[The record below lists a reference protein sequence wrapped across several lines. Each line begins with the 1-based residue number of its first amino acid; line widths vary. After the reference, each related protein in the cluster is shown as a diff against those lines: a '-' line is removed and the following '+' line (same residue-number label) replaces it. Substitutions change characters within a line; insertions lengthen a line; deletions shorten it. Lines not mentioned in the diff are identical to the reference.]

1 MLIGYQIEK
10 SSKIDNMKK
19 IGLYVFVLLFFI
31 QWNSWAQK
39 VDCFVLQAPTKQ
51 YNNIKKIGVMEF
63 SGQKDAGQML
73 ADQMIA
79 RLLQEDRG
87 IEDQASGFLGF
98 GKKTEGV
105 THIKGFKTN
114 VYSVIERNQIN
125 EILKEQRLG
134 LSGAI
139 DESTAAKVGAILG
152 LDAIIL
158 GDVKYEKKEDNT
170 SKSYVGLDGKSYTTH
185 CKIRKITTNA
195 SMKIVEVSTAEIIG
209 VETAAYESEDK
220 KCDEERAEIANYN
233 QLLNNALSST
243 ARQFVN
249 YFTPGYNLVRFELE
263 KIKLKDLRK
272 QADQA
277 GEYLENGNLKQAF
290 PLLVAI
296 YEADS
301 YNPKAA
307 YNAGIIHE
315 MTGLYDDAVNY
326 YQIASQL
333 EPSNQLYADA
343 LKRAEGGVQT
353 LAFLE
358 SIGKPIETYTFS
370 GTGDALA
377 ERIVLKGKSS
387 DRVDV
392 YEFPDSKSESV
403 AKVPGGLEFVV
414 IEQQG
419 DWYRIKLIN
428 NKEGFVHKKDVN

>member
-1 MLIGYQIEK
+1 MKNYRLFFLI
-10 SSKIDNMKK
+10 
-19 IGLYVFVLLFFI
+19 LLFLI
-31 QWNSWAQK
+31 QINAGAQK
-39 VDCFVLQAPTKQ
+39 IDCFVLQAPTKQ
-51 YNNIKKIGVMEF
+51 YNNVKKIGVMEF
-63 SGQKDAGQML
+63 SGHKDAGQML
-73 ADQMIA
+73 ADQIIA
-79 RLLQEDRG
+79 RLLMEDRG
-87 IEDQASGFLGF
+87 IEEQQTGFLGF
-98 GKKTEGV
+98 GKKVEGV

-114 VYSVIERNQIN
+114 VYIVIERNQIN

-170 SKSYVGLDGKSYTTH
+170 SKKYTKLDGSTYNKN

-195 SMKIVEVSTAEIIG
+195 SMKIVEVSSAEIIG
-209 VETAAYESEDK
+209 VETAANESEDK
-220 KCDEERAEIANYN
+220 KCDDERADIANYN
-233 QLLNNALSST
+233 QLLNNALSQT
-243 ARQFVN
+243 AKQFVN
-249 YFTPGYNLVRFELE
+249 YFTPGYTMVRFEME
-263 KIKLKDLRK
+263 KIKLKDLKK
-272 QADQA
+272 QAEQA
-277 GEYLENGNLKQAF
+277 GEYLENANLMQAF

-358 SIGKPIETYTFS
+358 SIGKPIETYSFS

-377 ERIVLKGKSS
+377 ERIVLKGKSA

-392 YEFPDSKSESV
+392 YEFPDNKSEV
-403 AKVPGGLEFVV
+403 IAKIPGGLEFVV
-414 IEQQG
+414 IERQG

-428 NKEGFVHKKDVN
+428 SKEGFVHKKDVN

>member
-1 MLIGYQIEK
+1 MKTVKNFSLSLI
-10 SSKIDNMKK
+10 
-19 IGLYVFVLLFFI
+19 VLLCLIHFNGI
-31 QWNSWAQK
+31 AQK
-39 VDCFVLQAPTKQ
+39 IDCFVLQAPTKQ
-51 YNNIKKIGVMEF
+51 YNNVKKIGVMEF
-63 SGQKDAGQML
+63 SGHKDAGQML
-73 ADQMIA
+73 ADQIIA
-79 RLLQEDRG
+79 RLLMEDRG
-87 IEDQASGFLGF
+87 IEEQQTGFLGF
-98 GKKTEGV
+98 GKKVEGV

-139 DESTAAKVGAILG
+139 NESTAAKVGAILG

-158 GDVKYEKKEDNT
+158 GDVTYEKKEDNT
-170 SKSYVGLDGKSYTTH
+170 SSNYTTLDGKTKTKY
-185 CKIRKITTNA
+185 CKIRKITSNA
-195 SMKIVEVSTAEIIG
+195 SLKIVEVSTAEIIG
-209 VETAAYESEDK
+209 VETAAFESEDK
-220 KCDEERAEIANYN
+220 KCDEERSEIANYN
-233 QLLNNALSST
+233 QLLNNVLSST
-243 ARQFVN
+243 ARKFVN
-249 YFTPGYNLVRFELE
+249 YFTPGYTMVRFEME
-263 KIKLKDLRK
+263 KIKLKDLKK
-272 QADQA
+272 QADEA
-277 GEYLENGNLKQAF
+277 GDYLENGNLKQAF

-326 YQIASQL
+326 YQIANQL

-358 SIGKPIETYTFS
+358 SIGKPIETYSFS

-392 YEFPDSKSESV
+392 YEFPDNKSDAI
-403 AKVPGGLEFVV
+403 AKIPGGLEFVV

-419 DWYRIKLIN
+419 DYYRIKLIN
-428 NKEGFVHKKDVN
+428 NNEGFVHKKDVN